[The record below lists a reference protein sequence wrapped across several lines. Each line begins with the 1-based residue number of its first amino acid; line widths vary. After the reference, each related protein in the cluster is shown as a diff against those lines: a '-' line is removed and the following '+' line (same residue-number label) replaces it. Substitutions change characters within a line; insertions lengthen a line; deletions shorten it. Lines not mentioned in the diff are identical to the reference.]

1 MCGIVGAVAKLGER
15 PAVSTQQ
22 LIAMRD
28 AMFRRGPD
36 DCGTFERHNVALGHR
51 RLAIRDL
58 DAGRQP
64 WVSTDGNC
72 VLVYNGEL
80 YNDGELRHDLE
91 KLGHRFRTHCDTE
104 TLMAAWQQWG
114 ADSLPRLAGMF
125 AFAVYD
131 FAEQRLT
138 LVRDRFGIKPLF
150 LASLGDE
157 LAFASSAA
165 ALLRHPR
172 VSREPNWRAV
182 NHYLTTFRITLGR
195 ETMLRD
201 VQQLR
206 PAEMLSWDLR
216 TDRVSIDRYWEFPRR
231 PSNTQPNAVPSFEDA
246 GGQLDKLLSDVTQ
259 QHLISDVPVGMFLSG
274 GVDSNTLATIIAER
288 HSGGM
293 LGACG
298 GGEVDA
304 SSASANHDPDDFDFA
319 AACARH
325 AGFEFDEV
333 RVSPDDYFESW
344 TELLAESGL
353 PLPTPSDGIIHR
365 LAQRMKQS
373 VGVVV
378 GGEGADE
385 LLCGYTRP
393 HWSIEDFRLAQL
405 AATGHWP
412 GTDQQQ
418 QAFLQILQA
427 TYGRTEFVSAVD
439 HYFAANSLIP
449 SPARQALLTPDVW
462 AASGG
467 DESLAAFYADEFQD
481 SVAVSGN
488 LDSSTA
494 DASDST
500 IAQQAVLLHR
510 LNLESLLGRLD
521 TATMA
526 TSLEARV
533 PYADHRLVE
542 FAFQLPVG
550 YSIDVRPEAETR
562 LLPAAELDRRGDLRS
577 KRLLRAIASSQL
589 PSDLANRPKA
599 SFPTPVANWL
609 AGPWQDW
616 ATETLRSSTFARE
629 VFRAEALDELAGNVP
644 AAGMWLWPIL
654 NVIRWGE
661 TQLT

>member
-1 MCGIVGAVAKLGER
+1 MCGIVGVVAKLGQR
-15 PAVSTQQ
+15 PSVSSQQ

-36 DCGTFERHNVALGHR
+36 DCGTFERNNIAFGHR

-58 DAGRQP
+58 EAGQQP
-64 WVSTDGNC
+64 WVSADGNC

-80 YNDGELRHDLE
+80 YNDAELRRDLE
-91 KLGHRFRTHCDTE
+91 KLGHHFKTHCDTE

-131 FAEQRLT
+131 LGKHRLT

-150 LASLGDE
+150 LASVGNE

-165 ALLRHPR
+165 ALLKHPA
-172 VSREPNWRAV
+172 VSRELNWRAV

-206 PAEMLSWDLR
+206 PAELLTWDLR
-216 TDRVSIDRYWEFPRR
+216 TDQVSIDRYWEFPQR
-231 PSNTQPNAVPSFEDA
+231 PSSTTASPVPSFGDA
-246 GGQLDKLLSDVTQ
+246 ARQLDTQLSDFTE

-288 HSGGM
+288 HSSGM

-298 GGEVDA
+298 GGEA
-304 SSASANHDPDDFDFA
+304 SPGSAGREPDDFDFA
-319 AACARH
+319 ASCASH

-344 TELLAESGL
+344 TELLTESGL

-393 HWSIEDFRLAQL
+393 HWSIEDFRLADL
-405 AATGHWP
+405 ADNGGWP
-412 GTDQQQ
+412 GTDEQQ
-418 QAFLQILQA
+418 QAFLQSLHE
-427 TYGRTEFVSAVD
+427 TYGRTGFLSAVD

-449 SPARQALLTPDVW
+449 AQARQALLTPDVW

-467 DESLAAFYADEFQD
+467 DESLAAFYAGEFSD
-481 SVAVSGN
+481 AAAVCGDLRN
-488 LDSSTA
+488 
-494 DASDST
+494 ST
-500 IAQQAVLLHR
+500 IDTCDSAVAQQAVLLHR

-526 TSLEARV
+526 ASLEARV

-550 YSIDVRPEAETR
+550 YSIDVSPEAETR
-562 LLPAAELDRRGDLRS
+562 WLPAAELDRRGDLRS
-577 KRLLRAIASSQL
+577 KRLLREIANRRL

-599 SFPTPVANWL
+599 SFPTPVAGWL
-609 AGPWQDW
+609 AGPWQNW
-616 ATETLRSSTFARE
+616 AAETLRTSSFARE
-629 VFRAEALDELAGNVP
+629 VFRPETLDELAGNVP

-661 TQLT
+661 TLNR

>member
-1 MCGIVGAVAKLGER
+1 MCGIVGVVAKLGQR
-15 PAVSTQQ
+15 PSVSSAQ

-36 DCGTFERHNVALGHR
+36 DCGTFGRDNVAFGHR

-58 DAGRQP
+58 EAGRQP
-64 WVSTDGNC
+64 WVSADGNC
-72 VLVYNGEL
+72 VLTYNGEL
-80 YNDGELRHDLE
+80 YNDAELRGDLE
-91 KLGHRFRTHCDTE
+91 KLGYRFRTHCDTE

-114 ADSLPRLAGMF
+114 TDSLPRLAGMF

-165 ALLRHPR
+165 ALLKHPA
-172 VSREPNWRAV
+172 VSREPNWRAI
-182 NHYLTTFRITLGR
+182 NHYLATFRITLGR
-195 ETMLRD
+195 ETMLSD

-206 PAEMLSWDLR
+206 PAELLTWDLR

-231 PSNTQPNAVPSFEDA
+231 PTGTQTDAVPSFEDA
-246 GGQLDKLLSDVTQ
+246 AGQLDTLLSDVTE

-274 GVDSNTLATIIAER
+274 GVDSNTLATIIAKR
-288 HSGGM
+288 HSSGM

-298 GGEVDA
+298 GGGA
-304 SSASANHDPDDFDFA
+304 SSVSPDREPDDFDFA

-333 RVSPDDYFESW
+333 RVSPDAYFDSW
-344 TELLAESGL
+344 TELLIESGL

-393 HWSIEDFRLAQL
+393 HWSIEDFRLGQL
-405 AATGHWP
+405 AATGSWP
-412 GTDQQQ
+412 GTEEQQ
-418 QAFLQILQA
+418 QAFLQSLQE
-427 TYGRTEFVSAVD
+427 TYGRTGFLSAVD

-449 SPARQALLTPDVW
+449 VQARQALLTPDVW

-467 DESLAAFYADEFQD
+467 DESLAEFYAAEF
-481 SVAVSGN
+481 
-488 LDSSTA
+488 A
-494 DASDST
+494 DAANVCREST

-542 FAFQLPVG
+542 FAFQLPVE
-550 YSIDVRPEAETR
+550 YSIDIRPEAETS

-577 KRLLRAIASSQL
+577 KRLLRAIANRRL

-616 ATETLRSSTFARE
+616 AAETLRSSSFARE
-629 VFRAEALDELAGNVP
+629 VFRPEALDELAGNVP

-661 TQLT
+661 LA

>member
-1 MCGIVGAVAKLGER
+1 MCGIVGVVAKLGQR
-15 PAVSTQQ
+15 SSVSADQ
-22 LIAMRD
+22 LTAMRD
-28 AMFRRGPD
+28 AMLRRGPD
-36 DCGTFERHNVALGHR
+36 DCGLFERGNVAFGHR

-58 DAGRQP
+58 EAGTQP
-64 WVSTDGNC
+64 WLSADGRF

-80 YNDGELRHDLE
+80 YNDAELRSDLQQ
-91 KLGHRFRTHCDTE
+91 LGHRFRTHCDTE

-114 ADSLPRLAGMF
+114 ADALPRLAGMF

-131 FAEQRLT
+131 FTEQRLT

-165 ALLRHPR
+165 ALLKHPR

-195 ETMLRD
+195 ETLLRD

-206 PAEMLSWDLR
+206 PAEMLTWDQR
-216 TDRVSIDRYWEFPRR
+216 SDRVTIDRYWEFPPR
-231 PSNTQPNAVPSFEDA
+231 PSVENGTASTVPSFETAAD
-246 GGQLDKLLSDVTQ
+246 QLDALLSDVTD

-274 GVDSNTLATIIAER
+274 GVDSNTLATIIAQQ
-288 HSGGM
+288 HAGGM

-298 GGEVDA
+298 GGDRPAASDA
-304 SSASANHDPDDFDFA
+304 ADREPDDFDFA
-319 AACARH
+319 AACAQH
-325 AGFEFDEV
+325 AGFAFDEV
-333 RVSPDDYFESW
+333 RVSSDDYFASW
-344 TELLAESGL
+344 TELLTDSGL

-365 LAQRMKQS
+365 LAHRMKQS

-393 HWSIEDFRLAQL
+393 HWSIEDYRLAQL
-405 AATGHWP
+405 AVTGNWP
-412 GTDQQQ
+412 GTVEQQ
-418 QAFLQILQA
+418 QAFLQILQQ
-427 TYGRTEFVSAVD
+427 TYGRSQFASPVD

-449 SPARQALLTPDVW
+449 AAARQALLHPDVW
-462 AASGG
+462 TAAGG
-467 DESLAAFYADEFQD
+467 DESLAAFYAAEF
-481 SVAVSGN
+481 
-488 LDSSTA
+488 A
-494 DASDST
+494 DAAAACGEPAGASHAAT
-500 IAQQAVLLHR
+500 LAQQAVLLHR

-526 TSLEARV
+526 ASLEARV

-542 FAFQLPVG
+542 FAFRLPLE
-550 YSIDVRPEAETR
+550 YSIDVRPEAETP
-562 LLPAAELDRRGDLRS
+562 LLPAAALDARGDLRS
-577 KRLLRAIASSQL
+577 KRLLRAIAGRRL
-589 PSDLANRPKA
+589 PDELANRPKA

-616 ATETLRSSTFARE
+616 AADTLRTSPFARE
-629 VFRAEALDELAGNVP
+629 IFRPEALDELAGNVP

-661 TQLT
+661 SI